1 MKEYGLSY
9 IKDYSTD
16 DIELS
21 GGIYDTNYYST
32 DKSGRIWDIGIYFNT
47 VIISDKETKP
57 EVMLDLYVRL
67 NFDQI
72 DLYWEG
78 GDAVEYG
85 SAWYSTPSGYAADFD
100 FRDLNIEYDFLDVDT
115 EKPMDIAVAADLL
128 GVSKESLNAFILDL
142 AEERY
147 EQHEDWIIEAA
158 VDNANNSYD
167 DYYESFDNTFE
178 ALNSLNEVFS
188 YKEEEILSDEEVK
201 EITAKIAELKPQYKE
216 ASEKRRAREKKLGAA
231 GMSWQEID
239 EDPEYKK
246 LEEIT
251 LTLWR
256 QLSPLEKKLN
266 RHNDIIKYQ
275 TAGDQI
281 ATKDDF
287 WHFLG
292 DSISVD
298 VELEVDV
305 YVEADEYPS
314 GWDSRNDSIT
324 WTTTPAR
331 YGTLRRWTTE
341 VDLTEELVAGFLGK
355 KVEEITVKDLMD
367 FDEKGFEEYLAETDE
382 IIEQAQKE
390 AEKAVE
396 NSDYDYDDVDWK
408 DEDWN

>member
-1 MKEYGLSY
+1 MKNYKFYNKENLTNNTRIDRSY
-9 IKDYSTD
+9 D
-16 DIELS
+16 
-21 GGIYDTNYYST
+21 
-32 DKSGRIWDIGIYFNT
+32 FNT
-47 VIISDKETKP
+47 
-57 EVMLDLYVRL
+57 
-67 NFDQI
+67 
-72 DLYWEG
+72 
-78 GDAVEYG
+78 A
-85 SAWYSTPSGYAADFD
+85 
-100 FRDLNIEYDFLDVDT
+100 
-115 EKPMDIAVAADLL
+115 IA
-128 GVSKESLNAFILDL
+128 
-142 AEERY
+142 
-147 EQHEDWIIEAA
+147 
-158 VDNANNSYD
+158 
-167 DYYESFDNTFE
+167 

-188 YKEEEILSDEEVK
+188 YKKEEILSDEEVK

-239 EDPEYKK
+239 EDSEYKK

-314 GWDSRNDSIT
+314 GWDPRNDSIT

-341 VDLTEELVAGFLGK
+341 VDLTEELVANFLGK

-396 NSDYDYDDVDWK
+396 NSDYDYYDVDWK
-408 DEDWN
+408 DEDWD

>member
-1 MKEYGLSY
+1 MKEYSLSY

-85 SAWYSTPSGYAADFD
+85 SAWYSTPSGYTADFD
-100 FRDLNIEYDFLDVDT
+100 FRDLNIEYDFLDIDT
-115 EKPMDIAVAADLL
+115 EKPMDIAVVADLL

-239 EDPEYKK
+239 EDSEYKK
-246 LEEIT
+246 LEELT

-314 GWDSRNDSIT
+314 GWDPRNDSIT
-324 WTTTPAR
+324 WTTVPAR

-341 VDLTEELVAGFLGK
+341 VDLTEELVADFLGK

-408 DEDWN
+408 DEDWD

>member
-1 MKEYGLSY
+1 MKEYSLSY

-85 SAWYSTPSGYAADFD
+85 SAWYSTPSGYTADFD
-100 FRDLNIEYDFLDVDT
+100 FRDLNIEYDFLDIDT
-115 EKPMDIAVAADLL
+115 EKPMDIAVVADLL

-314 GWDSRNDSIT
+314 GWDSHNDSIT

-341 VDLTEELVAGFLGK
+341 VDLTEELVANFLGK

-408 DEDWN
+408 DEDWD